1 MKDKAEYLRI
11 GLIQTSLDQDLA
23 WDSTPTAPVTM
34 SLLEELRIWNEI
46 KKGFSYLKSES
57 ENNRPHIIILPELT
71 IPLSREIELQKIAS
85 KMGAVIIAGLD
96 FQEHNGHV
104 ENKAV
109 VIIPKSWP
117 KIPSYG
123 GVNKLYFGKTFFAY
137 DEKKYFRDKN
147 KIGKPWPVMHILDA
161 GSFGR
166 IGVAICSDFFD
177 IERFLIYRGNIHH
190 MIVIAYNK
198 DVKSYYFLAEAISRL
213 VYCNVVICNT
223 GFYGGSIVFSLYKE
237 EYKRYIYKHEGG
249 KLFTSQILNLP
260 VRQLDEAQTSTS
272 DEDQVFKAKPP
283 GYKNRILNRTNST
296 NVLE

>member
-34 SLLEELRIWNEI
+34 SLIEELRIWNEI
-46 KKGFSYLKSES
+46 KKGFSYLKSEP

-96 FQEHNGHV
+96 FQDSDGHV

-137 DEKKYFRDKN
+137 DEKKYFIDKH

-223 GFYGGSIVFSLYKE
+223 GFYGGSIVFSLYKD

-260 VRQLDEAQTSTS
+260 VRQLDEAQISTS
-272 DEDQVFKAKPP
+272 DEDRVFKAKPP
-283 GYKNRILNRTNST
+283 GYKNRILNRTNET
-296 NVLE
+296 NILE

>member
-1 MKDKAEYLRI
+1 MKTTEKEEYLRI
-11 GLIQTSLDQDLA
+11 GLIQTSLDGDLA
-23 WDSTPTAPVTM
+23 WDTTAHTPVTM
-34 SLLEELRIWNEI
+34 SHLEESRIWNEI
-46 KKGFSYLKSES
+46 KKGFSYLKSEP

-71 IPLSREIELQKIAS
+71 IPLSREIELQRIAS
-85 KMGAVIIAGLD
+85 KIGAVIIAGLD
-96 FQEHNGHV
+96 FNELYGQV

-109 VIIPKSWP
+109 VFIPKSWP
-117 KIPSYG
+117 NIPSFG
-123 GVNKLYFGKTFFAY
+123 GVNKFYFGKTFFSY
-137 DEKKYFRDKN
+137 EEKTFFDEKT
-147 KIGKPWPVMHILDA
+147 KIGKPWPAMYILDA

-249 KLFTSQILNLP
+249 KLFTTQILNLP
-260 VRQLDEAQTSTS
+260 VKELDEAQKST
-272 DEDQVFKAKPP
+272 DDKDRVFKAKPP
-283 GYKNRILNRTNST
+283 GYKERAIGI
-296 NVLE
+296 